1 MKLFL
6 ITVLAE
12 GKTTCLEG
20 NLPSLPKEG
29 SREKGIGN
37 RE

>member
-6 ITVLAE
+6 IAVLAE
-12 GKTTCLEG
+12 GKTTDLKG

-29 SREKGIGN
+29 SRDKGIGN
-37 RE
+37 RD